1 MSKLSKQNLSKNL
14 PMFGILDFEHW
25 KLFGAWDLAFGI

>member
-1 MSKLSKQNLSKNL
+1 MFKLPKQNL